1 MRDRDLLITRA
12 MAYKRYVHEL
22 GLDRLAEAQKIQMLW
37 QTGWGEGWYASA
49 KEAQTRLR
57 QAGELSSTAAEILDM
72 MITGGIDA

>member
-22 GLDRLAEAQKIQMLW
+22 GLERLVDAQKIQMLW

-49 KEAQTRLR
+49 KEAQSRLR
-57 QAGELSSTAAEILDM
+57 DAGELTELAEAILDTM
-72 MITGGIDA
+72 LTGEIDA